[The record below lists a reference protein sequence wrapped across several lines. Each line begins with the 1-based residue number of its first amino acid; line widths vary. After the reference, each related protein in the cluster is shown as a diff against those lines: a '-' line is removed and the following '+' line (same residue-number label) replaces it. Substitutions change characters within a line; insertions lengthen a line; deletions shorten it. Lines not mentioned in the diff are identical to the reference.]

1 MKDKKQTIKRQVRSY
16 KILDKFYF
24 AAQKIASKEK
34 TTVGNVVENFL
45 IDYSKLK
52 K

>member
-1 MKDKKQTIKRQVRSY
+1 MEAKKETPKRQVRSY

-24 AAQKIASKEK
+24 DAQKRAAKEK
-34 TTVGNVVENFL
+34 TTVGNIVEDFL
-45 IDYSKLK
+45 INYSKK